1 VLSLQ
6 DDVNNAG
13 KVASSATTAMIRAI
27 LVGLV
32 PIVEFGFLIALT
44 LLVVAVPIKL
54 VNMVVA

>member
-1 VLSLQ
+1 MLSLQ
-6 DDVNNAG
+6 DDVNAAG
-13 KVASSATTAMIRAI
+13 KVASGATSAMIRGI
-27 LVGLV
+27 LVGLI